1 MLQETRNRNLKSV
14 GLPLE
19 DVERGDGVMLNEYEH
34 GSPRQDI
41 YTTDMALASFAR
53 HLHLNAWLTLEI
65 LQNEK

>member
-14 GLPLE
+14 GQPLE
-19 DVERGDGVMLNEYEH
+19 DVEPGDGVMLNEYEH

-41 YTTDMALASFAR
+41 YIMEKALASFAR

-65 LQNEK
+65 PQNEK